1 MSVSN
6 PWLNPFQRSYNQIKS
21 KLIENLKVQIPEIT
35 DFSEGNIFVILI
47 SLFAAIAEVLHYY
60 IDNMARETFFTS
72 ARRYSSLIKHAK
84 LVDYHSHSGIPS
96 TVDVLIYRSNNQPV
110 NSDINIPLGTLFTDS
125 GGHEWLSTKTVVWK
139 KGSYGV
145 NIPLEQKQVVNS
157 VNLGMIPGDNSYIE
171 LNNIESGLYYVE
183 GSMNLSISD
192 TTWQLVETF
201 AYSGPNDLHF
211 KVELNEKRIPCI
223 VFGDGINGKLP
234 NVGSNVVA
242 SYSVTY
248 GLSGNIDVNSITTL
262 PSSITKAISDAVC
275 SNPYK
280 SSGGSNYETYDQM
293 KFRVPLSIK
302 TLGVAITKDD
312 YTDLVRTVP
321 GVDKAYVNYIC
332 GKYLE
337 IYITPDGGGV
347 ASQALIDKALLKVLS
362 KKVITTSIKILPVN
376 TVDIYLTATVTGKK
390 SYQASDISYQI
401 KKALIDE
408 YGYANSEIGKPI
420 RISDL
425 YSLMDNLSM
434 VDYLSIDKLFIKPF
448 PTKIG
453 NTLVDLNISYFNIDQ
468 VTNTVKY
475 IVTYMGNNT
484 FSIRDPKSTNILSYI
499 KIGSSTN
506 VRDAN
511 NNNSFSITIA
521 NPTSG
526 SYNTNDS
533 WLLELIPNDKDQV
546 VSSIVLPIFQSD
558 NIILNINEVV

>member
-6 PWLNPFQRSYNQIKS
+6 PWLNPFQRSYDQIKS
-21 KLIENLKVQIPEIT
+21 KLIENLKVQVPEIT
-35 DFSEGNIFVILI
+35 DFSEGNIFILI
-47 SLFAAIAEVLHYY
+47 ISMYAAIAEVLHYY

-96 TVDVLIYRSNNQPV
+96 TVDVLIYRSSNQPV
-110 NSDINIPLGTLFTDS
+110 NSDISIPLGTLFTDNS
-125 GGHEWLSTKTVVWK
+125 GKEWLSTKAVVWK

-145 NIPLEQKQVVNS
+145 NIPLEQKQAVN
-157 VNLGMIPGDNSYIE
+157 NTTIGLIPGDNSYVE

-183 GSMNLSISD
+183 GSMNLTLSGV
-192 TTWQLVETF
+192 TWQLVETF
-201 AYSGPNDLHF
+201 AYSGPNDKHF
-211 KVELNEKRIPCI
+211 KVELNENRVPCI
-223 VFGDGINGKLP
+223 IFGDGINGALP
-234 NVGSNVVA
+234 NVGSRIVA
-242 SYSVTY
+242 SYYVTY
-248 GLSGNIDVNSITTL
+248 GINGNIDVNNITTL

-312 YTDLVRTVP
+312 YEALVRTVP

-376 TVDIYLTATVTGKK
+376 TVDIYLTATVTGRK
-390 SYQASDISYQI
+390 SYQASDISNQI

-453 NTLVDLNISYFNIDQ
+453 NTLVDLNITYFNIDKV
-468 VTNTVKY
+468 VTTIKY
-475 IVTYMGNNT
+475 IVTYLGNNS
-484 FSIRDPKSTNILSYI
+484 FSIRDPQSTNILSTV
-499 KIGSSTN
+499 KIGTSTN
-506 VRDAN
+506 ISDIINDN
-511 NNNSFSITIA
+511 NFSITIA

-546 VSSIVLPIFQSD
+546 VSSVVLPIFQND